1 MFKISL
7 TGSTANSQ
15 YQAIRIALKS
25 MHMTLFNS
33 YHIMSALF
41 YEMIQALKVD
51 WKLVTNYQQQS

>member
-1 MFKISL
+1 MSTIFTMFKISL
-7 TGSTANSQ
+7 TGSTTNSQ

-25 MHMTLFNS
+25 MHMTLFKS

-51 WKLVTNYQQQS
+51 